1 MVTLAAEKARVIKIS
16 PGQVNASRQAQP
28 ENTSSRGREAG
39 AWARC
44 WILLHDR
51 VGASRPE
58 ASLTPSPDDPDILRS
73 LPDSDAGHRPTHRG
87 CYKALLLDGKAYVL
101 TTLGDPNKLARHATI
116 SPRSEGTLSPDASC
130 PGDLNPC
137 LGRRLAK
144 VVQLRDETNL
154 IAMHATA
161 GLRRPTLGVSGT
173 TFGRMQQRGFR
184 FSAWRRSTDGA
195 KPQEKLSFGARLKK
209 LSKEYGW
216 SAVGVYLALSVLDFP
231 FCFLLVRIVGT
242 DTIGKVEHYV
252 VSTVSS
258 MVPESVRQTTRKYWH
273 SIQKGETQKL
283 GDDGISEKVEMA
295 GWGVQEAQERN
306 KEEASLATQLAL
318 AYAIH
323 KSFIFIRVPLTA
335 AVTPKVVKVLRG
347 WGWNIGKRSP
357 R

>member
-1 MVTLAAEKARVIKIS
+1 M
-16 PGQVNASRQAQP
+16 
-28 ENTSSRGREAG
+28 
-39 AWARC
+39 
-44 WILLHDR
+44 
-51 VGASRPE
+51 
-58 ASLTPSPDDPDILRS
+58 LRS
-73 LPDSDAGHRPTHRG
+73 LHGLR
-87 CYKALLLDGKAYVL
+87 ALLLRRGAAAAISTPAWEGAWRRL
-101 TTLGDPNKLARHATI
+101 FSSETRQTLSRCTQRQGLSPLQALGGAARH
-116 SPRSEGTLSPDASC
+116 GT
-130 PGDLNPC
+130 
-137 LGRRLAK
+137 K
-144 VVQLRDETNL
+144 
-154 IAMHATA
+154 
-161 GLRRPTLGVSGT
+161 RPTLGASGT
-173 TFGRMQQRGFR
+173 TFARMQQRGFR

-195 KPQEKLSFGARLKK
+195 KPQEKLSLGARLKK

-242 DTIGKVEHYV
+242 DTIGKIEHYV

-258 MVPESVRQTTRKYWH
+258 MVPESVRQKVSEYWH
-273 SIQKGETQKL
+273 SIKKVESQKL
-283 GDDGISEKVEMA
+283 GDDDGISKKVEMA